1 MFAAILFTTADL
13 ILNFSPY
20 RDTRDSHDV
29 IELDDNFLN
38 NYTQHLFTDL
48 EPKIKYLS
56 LKVVLLR
63 QFLNKNVLSAGQNIL
78 HSSIYTL

>member
-1 MFAAILFTTADL
+1 MFAAILFTTANL

-20 RDTRDSHDV
+20 RDSHNV

-38 NYTQHLFTDL
+38 DYTQHLFTGL